1 MHSLSLLLLGA
12 AASVNAMLG
21 AQIETVILPDNRY
34 FCAEDCVHQGVFFG
48 KTLAACP
55 ENETVVFLNKDGQPD
70 IDSDTESSLLCRGH
84 PALSKPGYGQRE
96 RKADDEVPKQCEL
109 RPIPDP
115 GTVFGCLSERV
126 PSGTSGETLQWADVA
141 KLVEGAAAGAAGQQG
156 SKPQPQP
163 QPQPPAGQTSR
174 EKCN

>member
-12 AASVNAMLG
+12 AAGVNAMLG
-21 AQIETVILPDNRY
+21 TQIETVILPDNRY

-48 KTLAACP
+48 RTLAACP

-70 IDSDTESSLLCRGH
+70 IDRDTESSLVCRGR

-96 RKADDEVPKQCEL
+96 RKADDEVPRQCEL
-109 RPIPDP
+109 RPIDP
-115 GTVFGCLSERV
+115 ERV
-126 PSGTSGETLQWADVA
+126 SGCGSLKMSSNTSGETLQWADVA
-141 KLVEGAAAGAAGQQG
+141 KLVEGAGAGAAGQQG